1 MGYYRKFLRDLS
13 KRIRPIALL
22 LRNGATFEFML
33 AMEVIVR
40 EILAELDAP
49 PILVFPDWDA
59 VADGSRPFHV
69 YCDAC
74 IDGFGAALEQEQ
86 PDGSVR
92 PIAYISRATL
102 NSERHWTPL
111 DLEAGSIVWPI
122 KCLRGYLWGT
132 KFRIFS
138 GHKALESIGKV
149 GDHNARV
156 QRWLEFLTAFDHT
169 LEYRKG
175 SANENADF
183 LSRLP
188 EPATEHDRKGSS
200 CLIPVEDGGIF
211 LIRACGLRTWASPIP
226 GVGLSGLVPHP
237 ESAVLS
243 GLPFA
248 S

>member
-1 MGYYRKFLRDLS
+1 M
-13 KRIRPIALL
+13 
-22 LRNGATFEFML
+22 
-33 AMEVIVR
+33 
-40 EILAELDAP
+40 
-49 PILVFPDWDA
+49 
-59 VADGSRPFHV
+59 
-69 YCDAC
+69 
-74 IDGFGAALEQEQ
+74 
-86 PDGSVR
+86 
-92 PIAYISRATL
+92 
-102 NSERHWTPL
+102 
-111 DLEAGSIVWPI
+111 EAGSIVWPI
-122 KCLRGYLWGT
+122 KRLRGYLWGT
-132 KFRIFS
+132 TFRIFS
-138 GHKALESIGKV
+138 NHKAFESIDRV

-156 QRWLEFLTAFDHT
+156 QRWLEFLTAFYYT
-169 LEYRKG
+169 LEYRNG
-175 SANENADF
+175 SADGNADF